1 MVGGG
6 LCRALNTHAWD
17 IFGAIVILRDN
28 NRRVT
33 LLCRRCETT
42 RQDVWAMNGRM
53 LTRYYKHGSEYSAF
67 IKDYDRQEARGYLLT
82 QLKAVE
88 APKEKEHG
96 KGNNPDVRLARKHLA
111 SRLDVRAL
119 EQPGKTP
126 KA

>member
-1 MVGGG
+1 
-6 LCRALNTHAWD
+6 
-17 IFGAIVILRDN
+17 
-28 NRRVT
+28 
-33 LLCRRCETT
+33 
-42 RQDVWAMNGRM
+42 MNGKM

-111 SRLDVRAL
+111 RNRELQAL
-119 EQPGKTP
+119 ERPGQTKKP
-126 KA
+126 